1 MTTIER
7 NVDLSSTAVR
17 SLAEAGGQAKRLFGC
32 SHSKAPL
39 GCIEYLVFHEYR
51 RTRTGHPIDY
61 KS

>member
-39 GCIEYLVFHEYR
+39 GCIEYFMNIADLELVIQA
-51 RTRTGHPIDY
+51 PN
-61 KS
+61 